1 MTTSQ
6 TPGAPGASGPGET
19 DGPTGGVTAST
30 RALNPEKLARFADL
44 VGKNE
49 TGMAVGILACIG
61 DQLGLFRALDVGGPA
76 TSAQLAERAGIS
88 ERYAREWLGAM
99 TCAGYVEYEPAS
111 GSFTLPPEHA
121 CVLAEEDGPFF
132 VGGALQFT
140 LALAGPMD
148 EHLRAFRDGRGVS
161 QSAYDARLW
170 EGMERSNAPW
180 FEHGLVQRALPL
192 APAVRDKLERGA
204 EVADIGSGSG
214 RALIVLAR
222 AFPKSRYTGYDVFAP
237 NIARAQANAEAA
249 GVADRLHI
257 EERDASQGLPEA
269 HFDVITSFDVVHD
282 AADPPA
288 LLRAIYSAL
297 RTDGIYLC
305 MEPRC
310 EERLEDNVGARGAFL
325 YSASA
330 LYCMT
335 TALARGGVGLGT
347 AGLPE
352 SRLRALCLDAGF
364 SAVRRLPLLDVA
376 GTEDR
381 FSSLYEI
388 RP

>member
-1 MTTSQ
+1 
-6 TPGAPGASGPGET
+6 
-19 DGPTGGVTAST
+19 
-30 RALNPEKLARFADL
+30 
-44 VGKNE
+44 
-49 TGMAVGILACIG
+49 
-61 DQLGLFRALDVGGPA
+61 
-76 TSAQLAERAGIS
+76 
-88 ERYAREWLGAM
+88 
-99 TCAGYVEYEPAS
+99 VEYEPAS
-111 GSFTLPPEHA
+111 SHFTLPPEHA
-121 CVLAEEDGPFF
+121 RVLAEEDGPFF

-140 LALAGPMD
+140 LALASPLE
-148 EHLRAFRDGRGVS
+148 EHLRAFRDGRGVP
-161 QSAYDARLW
+161 QSAYDAQLW

-192 APAVRDKLERGA
+192 APEVRAKLERGA

-222 AFPKSRYTGYDVFAP
+222 AFPSSRYTGYDVFAP
-237 NIARAQANAEAA
+237 NIARARANAEAA
-249 GVADRLHI
+249 GVADRVRFAEH
-257 EERDASQGLPEA
+257 DASQGLPEA
-269 HFDVITSFDVVHD
+269 RFNLITSFDVVHD

-288 LLRAIYSAL
+288 LLRSIHAAL
-297 RTDGIYLC
+297 RSDGIYLC
-305 MEPRC
+305 LEPRS

-335 TALARGGVGLGT
+335 TALARGGLGLGA

-364 SAVRRLPLLDVA
+364 KMVRRLPLLDVA
-376 GTEDR
+376 GNEDR